1 MVNVLVRKISLNRL
15 ENLQKLP
22 VYGKSPHQR
31 QLRGEACILHY
42 GMSRQKQ
49 IPNLSTLANLP
60 VFKKGELASKKKK
73 KKKKLL
79 LCKHFI
85 KISKWLYIRK
95 SYETWKKKAT
105 NNKNKAFEVLL
116 TDLSKAFVCLS
127 DLLIPNF
134 HANSLTLLFHV
145 YL

>member
-1 MVNVLVRKISLNRL
+1 MNVLVRKISLNRL

-49 IPNLSTLANLP
+49 IPNSSTLANLP
-60 VFKKGELASKKKK
+60 VFKKGELATKKK

-79 LCKHFI
+79 LSKQLAELFERRILSKYQSGFILGKAMKLEKKKPLII
-85 KISKWLYIRK
+85 KIK
-95 SYETWKKKAT
+95 
-105 NNKNKAFEVLL
+105 VL
-116 TDLSKAFVCLS
+116 KHC
-127 DLLIPNF
+127 
-134 HANSLTLLFHV
+134 
-145 YL
+145 

>member
-1 MVNVLVRKISLNRL
+1 MNVLVRKISLNRL

-79 LCKHFI
+79 LSKQLAELFERRILSKYQSGFILGKAMKLEKKKPLII
-85 KISKWLYIRK
+85 KIK
-95 SYETWKKKAT
+95 
-105 NNKNKAFEVLL
+105 LL
-116 TDLSKAFVCLS
+116 KYC
-127 DLLIPNF
+127 
-134 HANSLTLLFHV
+134 
-145 YL
+145 

>member
-1 MVNVLVRKISLNRL
+1 MNVLVRKISLNRL

-49 IPNLSTLANLP
+49 IPNLLTLANLP

-73 KKKKLL
+73 KKKKKSCCLVNNL
-79 LCKHFI
+79 QNCLKDEFYQNI
-85 KISKWLYIRK
+85 KVALY
-95 SYETWKKKAT
+95 
-105 NNKNKAFEVLL
+105 
-116 TDLSKAFVCLS
+116 
-127 DLLIPNF
+127 
-134 HANSLTLLFHV
+134 
-145 YL
+145 